1 MMKSIIVIFLMILF
15 TCGSSIHVSAQSY
28 EIQQL
33 LLDVSKLAELKKILT
48 DLKKGYEIVS
58 KGYNTIKDLSQGNF
72 NLHKTFLDGLLK
84 VSPVVRKYKRVGDI
98 VNYQLVL
105 VKEYKSTLKKV
116 KQDNNFNAEEISYLG
131 KVYDNLFEGSL
142 KNLDELT
149 TILTAN
155 KLRMSDEE
163 RLEAIDRLFY
173 DMQDK
178 LSFLRYFN
186 NNTAIF
192 ALQRAKESKDIQT
205 MQSIHGIH

>member
-72 NLHKTFLDGLLK
+72 NLHKTFLDGLLE

-116 KQDNNFNAEEISYLG
+116 KQVNNFNAEEISYLG

-186 NNTAIF
+186 NNTAIL

-205 MQSIHGIH
+205 MQSIYGIH

>member
-1 MMKSIIVIFLMILF
+1 MKYRIVLFLLILLI
-15 TCGSSIHVSAQSY
+15 CGSSIKVSAQSY

-48 DLKKGYEIVS
+48 DLKQGYEIVS

-72 NLHKTFLDGLLK
+72 NLHKTFLDGLLE
-84 VSPVVRKYKRVGDI
+84 VSPAVRKYKRVSDI
-98 VNYQLVL
+98 VDCQLKL

-116 KQDNNFNAEEISYLG
+116 KGDNNFTSVEISYLN
-131 KVYDNLFEGSL
+131 KVYENLFDGSME
-142 KNLDELT
+142 NLDELT

-155 KLRMSDEE
+155 KLRMSDDE

-186 NNTAIF
+186 NNWVIL
-192 ALQRAKESKDIQT
+192 ALQRAKEGNDIQT
-205 MQSIHGIH
+205 MRSLHGIN